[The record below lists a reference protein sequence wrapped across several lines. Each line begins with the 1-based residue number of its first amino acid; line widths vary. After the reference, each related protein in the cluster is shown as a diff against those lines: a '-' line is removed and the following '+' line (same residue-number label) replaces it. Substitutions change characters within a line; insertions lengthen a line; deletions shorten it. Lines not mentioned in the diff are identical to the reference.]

1 MLDSIRELRRLANLG
16 GWIFTDAV
24 FLAAKVEIDAD
35 RAARWLPGGLR
46 LARPATATLFIAHY
60 PQTSFGSVYNEAGL
74 FVDVRRRFRAAV
86 HCPWMLVDDDIA
98 LILGRELLGYPK
110 KLGTFA
116 VSLDG
121 DEVDAS
127 VERKGVKLLHLHG
140 KVGRV
145 VSDPPPMLARR
156 VYNAWGPIGL
166 SLQKLL
172 TFTPTEQILEAREVE
187 LTVQIRPAP
196 LDPLH
201 ELGVGQVLEAH
212 RYRVNI
218 GGSGVPLPVRSL
230 SPLYLLRSLTLR
242 YR

>member
-16 GWIFTDAV
+16 GWIFTDAT
-24 FLAAKVEIDAD
+24 FLAAKVEIDPD

-74 FVDVRRRFRAAV
+74 FVDVRRRLRSAV

-110 KLGTFA
+110 KMGTFS

-121 DEVDAS
+121 DDVDAS
-127 VERKGVKLLHLHG
+127 VERKGVRLLRLRG
-140 KVGRV
+140 KVGPAAV
-145 VSDPPPMLARR
+145 NPPPMLARR
-156 VYNAWGPIGL
+156 TFNAWGPLGL
-166 SLQKLL
+166 ALQKLL
-172 TFTPTEQILEAREVE
+172 TFTPTEQILEAR
-187 LTVQIRPAP
+187 TVDLAIEIRPAP
-196 LDPLH
+196 RDPLH
-201 ELGVGQVLEAH
+201 ELGVGRVLEAY
-212 RYRVNI
+212 RYRLNI